1 MGLPNITVE
10 FLTKAKTAI
19 TRSERGIVC
28 LVVDDTT
35 KETAVSEYSALSEVL
50 STDYTAENYA
60 AIEDAFTDGPT
71 KVYVVRIPDSKAF
84 TDIEATLD
92 TLKFN
97 WLAYI
102 GQTQTAVPTYVESRN
117 AKPAAVPIKA
127 VVYNQPADDP
137 HVVNFTNTKVKRKD
151 DAAEID
157 GYKYLGRIAG
167 MLAALPLDR
176 SSTYYIFNDL
186 ESVVDVADAGSAV
199 DDGEFVLFNDYGTV
213 RVARGVNS
221 ATTVENEDLKKITI
235 VEGMDL
241 MKEDIITSFKESYIG
256 KYKNTVDNQTVF
268 MAAVNTYFRQ
278 LEIEDV
284 LSRDFD
290 NLAEID
296 VEKQRKAWI
305 SAGKTEAMDWDT
317 ETVKKNPYKT
327 YVYLQANVRFSD
339 AIEDLQF
346 NVYMN

>member
-10 FLTKAKTAI
+10 FLTKAQTAI
-19 TRSERGIVC
+19 ARSERGIVC

-35 KETAVSEYSALSEVL
+35 KETAVAEYSALSEVL
-50 STDYTAENYA
+50 SADYTAENYA
-60 AIEDAFTDGPT
+60 AIKDTFIDGPT

-84 TDIEATLD
+84 TDIETTLD

-97 WLAYI
+97 WIAYI
-102 GQTQTAVPTYVESRN
+102 GQTQTAVPTYVKTRN
-117 AKPAAVPIKA
+117 AKPAAAPVKA

-137 HVVNFTNTKVKRKD
+137 HVVNFANTKVKRKE

-157 GYKYLGRIAG
+157 SYKYLGRIAG

-176 SSTYYIFNDL
+176 SATYYVFDDL
-186 ESVVDVADAGSAV
+186 DSVVDVADADDAV

-213 RVARGVNS
+213 RVARAVNS
-221 ATTVENEDLKKITI
+221 ATTVDNEDLKKITI

-241 MKEDIITSFKESYIG
+241 TKEDIIATFKERYLG
-256 KYKNTVDNQTVF
+256 QYKNTVENQTVF

-278 LEIEDV
+278 LENEDV
-284 LSRDFD
+284 LSSDFD

-296 VEKQRKAWI
+296 VEAQRQAWV
-305 SAGKTEAMDWDT
+305 SAGKIEAMDWDV
-317 ETVKKNPYKT
+317 ETVKKNPFKT

-346 NVYMN
+346 NIYMN